1 MNRIFFSLFQ
11 IDDFVADYKMRGDDF
26 PIAKYWGKLKLVST
40 DFLKEQEDMILL
52 LSEVIGKDDT

>member
-11 IDDFVADYKMRGDDF
+11 IDDFVADYKTRGDDF
-26 PIAKYWGKLKLVST
+26 PIAKYWGKLKLVSI
-40 DFLKEQEDMILL
+40 DCLKEQEDMILL